1 MRFIEF
7 IKESAEKKPEAFDPA
22 SLPNQMD
29 SANMP
34 QTDPELDVAGKKKKK
49 KTKDVGWVVP
59 AVGLLK
65 YLQKMN
71 SAQG

>member
-7 IKESAEKKPEAFDPA
+7 IKESAEKKSGTFDPD

-34 QTDPELDVAGKKKKK
+34 QTDQELDGAGKKKKRK
-49 KTKDVGWVVP
+49 KKDGGWVVP

-65 YLQKMN
+65 YLQHMN
-71 SAQG
+71 KVQ